1 MIVKAE
7 LSEGDMISEV
17 KVMHNLLDKINEAMS
32 GLSKRQK
39 MIAEYITVHYDK
51 AAYMTA
57 SKLGE
62 TVGVSESTVVRF
74 AAEIGY
80 EGYPELQ
87 KAMQE
92 MIRDKLTS
100 VQRIDVASDRINYE
114 DVISSVL
121 NQDIKLIKKTME
133 ENNNDSFVRAV
144 DSIVKARNIYIFAV
158 KSSFALA
165 RFMGYY
171 FELIFG
177 NVKLIETT
185 SKTQMYEQL
194 FRIDKQDVMI
204 GISFPRYSSSTLE
217 AMQFAAQQNAYVIAI
232 TDSNTSPAVKISDCV
247 LIAKSD
253 MASVV
258 DSIVAPLSLINALI
272 VATVE
277 QKRDEVTQTF
287 KKLESIWDRYDLY
300 VKNGEIKADE

>member
-1 MIVKAE
+1 MIQ
-7 LSEGDMISEV
+7 
-17 KVMHNLLDKINEAMS
+17 NLLDRIHTAMD

-39 MIAEYITVHYDK
+39 LIAEYIIEHYDK

-62 TVGVSESTVVRF
+62 MVGVSESTVVRF
-74 AAEIGY
+74 ATEIGY
-80 EGYPELQ
+80 DGYPELQ

-100 VQRIDVASDRINYE
+100 VQRIDVASDRIDYE
-114 DVISSVL
+114 DVLSSVL

-133 ENNNDSFVRAV
+133 ENNNESFRRAV
-144 DSIVKARNIYIFAV
+144 DSIVNARTIYIFAV

-165 RFMGYY
+165 RFLGYY

-177 NVKLIETT
+177 NVKIIETT

-204 GISFPRYSSSTLE
+204 GISFPRYSSSTVE
-217 AMQFAAQQNAYVIAI
+217 AMQFASQQCSHVIAI
-232 TDSNTSPAVKISDCV
+232 TDSMTSPVTKVSDCV

-258 DSIVAPLSLINALI
+258 DSLVAPLSLINALI

-287 KKLESIWDRYDLY
+287 KQLESIWDRYDLY
-300 VKNGEIKADE
+300 IKNGESRADE

>member
-1 MIVKAE
+1 MVCHVGVNIVK
-7 LSEGDMISEV
+7 
-17 KVMHNLLDKINEAMS
+17 NLLDRINSELER
-32 GLSKRQK
+32 LSKRQRL
-39 MIAEYITVHYDK
+39 IAEYIIEHYDK

-74 AAEIGY
+74 AVEIGY

-87 KAMQE
+87 RAMQE

-114 DVISSVL
+114 DVLSSVL

-133 ENNNDSFVRAV
+133 ENNNESFVRAV
-144 DSIVKARNIYIFAV
+144 DYIVKARTIYIFAV

-165 RFMGYY
+165 RFLGYY

-177 NVKLIETT
+177 NVKIIETT

-204 GISFPRYSSSTLE
+204 GISFPRYSSSTME
-217 AMQFAAQQNAYVIAI
+217 AMQFASQQGANVIAI
-232 TDSNTSPAVKISDCV
+232 TDSMTSPVTKLSDCV

-258 DSIVAPLSLINALI
+258 DSLVAPLSLINALI

-277 QKRDEVTQTF
+277 QKKDEVTQTF
-287 KKLESIWDRYDLY
+287 KQLENIWDRYDLY
-300 VKNGEIKADE
+300 VKNGEKKADE

>member
-1 MIVKAE
+1 
-7 LSEGDMISEV
+7 
-17 KVMHNLLDKINEAMS
+17 
-32 GLSKRQK
+32 
-39 MIAEYITVHYDK
+39 
-51 AAYMTA
+51 MTA

-74 AAEIGY
+74 ATEIGY
-80 EGYPELQ
+80 DGYPELQ

-100 VQRIDVASDRINYE
+100 VQRIDVASNRINSE
-114 DVISSVL
+114 DVLSSVL

-133 ENNNDSFVRAV
+133 ETSHESFNEAV
-144 DSIVKARNIYIFAV
+144 NAIVNARTIYIFAV

-165 RFMGYY
+165 RFLGYY

-177 NVKLIETT
+177 NVKIIETT

-194 FRIDKQDVMI
+194 FRIDKNDVLI
-204 GISFPRYSSSTLE
+204 GISFPRYSASTVD
-217 AMQFAAQQNAYVIAI
+217 AMHFAAGQEAHVIAI
-232 TDSNTSPAVKISDCV
+232 TDSMTSPVTEVSDCV
-247 LIAKSD
+247 LLAKSD

-258 DSIVAPLSLINALI
+258 DSLVAPLSLINALI

-287 KKLESIWDRYDLY
+287 KQLENIWDRYDLY
-300 VKNGEIKADE
+300 IKNGESATDE

>member
-1 MIVKAE
+1 MLE
-7 LSEGDMISEV
+7 
-17 KVMHNLLDKINEAMS
+17 NLLYRINTSYAT
-32 GLSKRQK
+32 LSKGQRL
-39 MIAEYITVHYDK
+39 IAEYISSHCDK

-74 AAEIGY
+74 ATEIGY
-80 EGYPELQ
+80 DGYPELQ

-100 VQRIDVASDRINYE
+100 VQRIDVASNRINSE
-114 DVISSVL
+114 DVLSSVL

-133 ENNNDSFVRAV
+133 ETSHESFNEAV
-144 DSIVKARNIYIFAV
+144 NAIVNARTIYIFAV

-165 RFMGYY
+165 RFLGYY

-177 NVKLIETT
+177 NVKIIETT

-194 FRIDKQDVMI
+194 FRIDKNDVLI
-204 GISFPRYSSSTLE
+204 GISFPRYSASTVD
-217 AMQFAAQQNAYVIAI
+217 AMHFAAGQGAHVIAI
-232 TDSNTSPAVKISDCV
+232 TDSMTSPVTEVSDCV
-247 LIAKSD
+247 LLAKSD

-258 DSIVAPLSLINALI
+258 DSLVAPLSLINALI

-287 KKLESIWDRYDLY
+287 KQLENIWDRYDLY
-300 VKNGEIKADE
+300 IKNGESATDE